1 VDQAGLDLL
10 WVSTLVAVNLQTAF
24 LSPPVAMAAYYLKAV
39 VPEWSLGD
47 IYKGM
52 LQFVVLQV
60 IALICVI
67 LFPALALWLPEVLF
81 G

>member
-1 VDQAGLDLL
+1 
-10 WVSTLVAVNLQTAF
+10 
-24 LSPPVAMAAYYLKAV
+24 
-39 VPEWSLGD
+39 
-47 IYKGM
+47 M

-67 LFPALALWLPEVLF
+67 LFPALALWLPDALF